1 MLHSTQLPVTAPD
14 LSAVTGGTASAQ
26 PLRIMLRTLGLMV
39 MVVVPG
45 GLVVLS
51 AYILARVVAEK
62 ARLEDGPTGRRF
74 AKAFSA
80 VRLKDVM
87 RVASGQLKLPHA
99 EPRVR

>member
-1 MLHSTQLPVTAPD
+1 MLHSTEVPVTAPD
-14 LSAVTGGTASAQ
+14 LGAVEGGMAGAQ
-26 PLRIMLRTLGLMV
+26 RSRIMLRTLGMLLMV
-39 MVVVPG
+39 VLPG

-74 AKAFSA
+74 ARAFSA

-87 RVASGQLKLPHA
+87 RVASGQLSLPRA